1 LLESDCWHGTRPD
14 SELLGA
20 PSAYGNRNWGW
31 MLPPSL
37 PSNGPKFCSHQVGLY
52 TTITWQ
58 NNSPTR
64 PRQWQASAEVP
75 QLSAALAAQ
84 VEQDPWQQLTDELAL
99 KGALLEQAEANGRQ
113 STARA
118 DIAAGA
124 KGRRTCKQC
133 KRSSTSCPC
142 LATSTV
148 RALHLQ
154 EATSRVTDA
163 ERAQPTCIR
172 ADQAI

>member
-1 LLESDCWHGTRPD
+1 
-14 SELLGA
+14 
-20 PSAYGNRNWGW
+20 

-58 NNSPTR
+58 DNSPTR

-75 QLSAALAAQ
+75 KLSAALAAQ
-84 VEQDPWQQLTDELAL
+84 IDPWQRLAQLTDELSL
-99 KGALLEQAEANGRQ
+99 KSALLEQTEANGRR

-124 KGRRTCKQC
+124 KGRRTCEQC
-133 KRSSTSCPC
+133 KRSSTSCRC

-148 RALHLQ
+148 RALQ
-154 EATSRVTDA
+154 EATSRATDEQIRRYETELGEVHA
-163 ERAQPTCIR
+163 ELEANNSKLEAVRLR
-172 ADQAI
+172 SADVENG

>member
-1 LLESDCWHGTRPD
+1 
-14 SELLGA
+14 
-20 PSAYGNRNWGW
+20 

-133 KRSSTSCPC
+133 KRSSTSCCC

-148 RALHLQ
+148 RALQ
-154 EATSRVTDA
+154 EATSRATDEQIRRYETELGEVHA
-163 ERAQPTCIR
+163 ELEAKNSKLEAVRLRST
-172 ADQAI
+172 DVENG